1 MVQFIAMLLVA
12 AVVFGLCFLVD
23 KLFTKI
29 FRSKPQH
36 QSGKAVKAGKRYGVF
51 GIVFTFVGI
60 ASIVSG
66 SSAGKGDKL
75 LFWGG
80 ILVLLLG
87 IGLSLH
93 YLSFGIYYDDD
104 SFLVCKFAKKSRTYA
119 FQDIQCQQLFLITG
133 GSVVVELALAD
144 GTTVSI
150 QSTMDGAYAFL
161 DAAFAGWCRQKGID
175 PADCTFHDPSKSLW
189 FPHDE
194 EGA

>member
-36 QSGKAVKAGKRYGVF
+36 QSGKAVKAGKGYGVF

-66 SSAGKGDKL
+66 SRTDSGDKL

-104 SFLVCKFAKKSRTYA
+104 SFLVCKFAKKSRAYA
-119 FQDIQCQQLFLITG
+119 FQDIQRQQLFLFSG

-144 GTTVSI
+144 GSTVSI

-161 DAAFAGWCRQKGID
+161 DAAFAGWCRQKEID
-175 PADCTFHDPSKSLW
+175 PAACTFHDPSKSLW